1 MAECLS
7 FALGA
12 TSSSGSTLGIGC
24 ISDSPFRIA
33 NLFEQLNERQH
44 ETLRAKSY
52 SSTTTASAARKCYQW
67 RRTMR
72 RRGHG
77 VWVADLLVVVVVEL
91 VNEPAIGG
99 SA

>member
-12 TSSSGSTLGIGC
+12 TGSSGSTLGIGC

-52 SSTTTASAARKCYQW
+52 ASTTTADAAAAGKCYQW

-77 VWVADLLVVVVVEL
+77 VWVADLLVVVEL